1 VNVVGLSDEGGG
13 DVVDFVLDTPVDDV
27 VDVLLREGG
36 KIDDD
41 SWKVLYCNVD
51 DIQIE
56 GLSSTNNM
64 STLKFTNAMST

>member
-1 VNVVGLSDEGGG
+1 VYVVGLPDEGRG

-41 SWKVLYCNVD
+41 SGKVLFIYYRATLIICD
-51 DIQIE
+51 K
-56 GLSSTNNM
+56 STRE
-64 STLKFTNAMST
+64 